1 MRYDE
6 GLMAQTSKS
15 ALDLFR
21 LEGKV
26 ALVTGSA
33 SGLGAAIAIALAQA
47 GAAVATHGN
56 RRPADETA
64 AAISALGRDSAAFSA
79 DLSSTAGPE
88 HLFTQAVEKFGHLDI
103 LVNNAG
109 TINRDAAENTSLE
122 SWQEVLQV
130 NLTSVFQLSQLLA
143 RDIIGRSATGKIVN
157 IASLLSFQGGI
168 RVPAYASSKG
178 GVAQLTKA
186 LANEWAPRGIQV
198 NAIAPG
204 YFATSN
210 TEALRADEIRN
221 RQILERIP
229 AGRWGQPE
237 DITGA
242 ALFLAS
248 AASDYVTGTILTVD
262 GGWMGR

>member
-1 MRYDE
+1 MPNP
-6 GLMAQTSKS
+6 S
-15 ALDLFR
+15 ANIFDLFR
-21 LEGKV
+21 LDDKV

-47 GAAVATHGN
+47 GATVACHGN
-56 RRPADETA
+56 RRAASETA
-64 AAISALGRDSAAFSA
+64 AAIGGKAAAFRA
-79 DLSSTAGPE
+79 DLSSTTGAE
-88 HLFTQAVEKFGHLDI
+88 DLFSQLKEKFGRVDI
-103 LVNNAG
+103 LINNAG
-109 TINRDAAENTSLE
+109 TILRGAAEEVPLE
-122 SWQEVLQV
+122 SWHQALLVI
-130 NLTSVFQLSQLLA
+130 LTSDCQLSQLAA
-143 RDIIGRSATGKIVN
+143 RDMIPRGGLGTNCGKIVN

-168 RVPAYASSKG
+168 RVPAYAASKG

-186 LANEWAPRGIQV
+186 LANEWAPKGIQV

-204 YFATSN
+204 YFATTN
-210 TEALRADEIRN
+210 TEALQADETRN

-237 DITGA
+237 DLGGA

-248 AASDYVTGTILTVD
+248 AASDYVTGTVITVD